1 MELRAIINF
10 CPSEADLKRFSS
22 SLKTALMGIESSKST
37 IASLA
42 SKRFLEV
49 MCQLEVFSSAASVIF
64 LVFLAINPIPKLQ
77 PQLMIVAKF
86 ILFGII
92 SRRCSSIL
100 WVSFLVNSV
109 CKLTVCSNLKIGTYR
124 SEGYKSTV
132 EAMVAFFWV

>member
-1 MELRAIINF
+1 
-10 CPSEADLKRFSS
+10 
-22 SLKTALMGIESSKST
+22 
-37 IASLA
+37 
-42 SKRFLEV
+42 
-49 MCQLEVFSSAASVIF
+49 
-64 LVFLAINPIPKLQ
+64 
-77 PQLMIVAKF
+77 MIVAKF

-132 EAMVAFFWV
+132 EAMVACFLGVINWRVLFLRFLTKGFKPLLIVSKVYLNWELNFSPGFLRIFSQSFKYVIAALSIKDSLFLFHSS